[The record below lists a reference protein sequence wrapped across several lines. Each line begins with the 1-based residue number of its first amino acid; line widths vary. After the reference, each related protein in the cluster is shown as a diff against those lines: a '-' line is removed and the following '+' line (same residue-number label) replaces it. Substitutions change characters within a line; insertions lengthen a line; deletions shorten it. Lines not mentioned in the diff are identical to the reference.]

1 MRKAIFFDRD
11 GTLLVEMGYIS
22 HPSLVMP
29 YHFTAEAL
37 RLAKE
42 AGFFLVVVSN
52 QSGVARGYLREGDV
66 AAIHDRMSSLLA
78 AEGAGVDAVYYCPH
92 HPEGAVAG
100 YGMACDCRKPGTGM
114 GLRAIN
120 QHGLDPAM
128 SYAVGDK
135 VTDFLFGRNLGAEPC
150 LVRTGFGDTESESL
164 IELGLERADIFDN
177 VLEATKYIVD
187 KDRQGLS

>member
-1 MRKAIFFDRD
+1 MRKSIFFDRD
-11 GTLLVEMGYIS
+11 GTLLVEMGYLS

-52 QSGVARGYLREGDV
+52 QSGVARGYLREEDLS
-66 AAIHDRMSSLLA
+66 AIHERMNSLLA
-78 AEGAGVDAVYYCPH
+78 AEGASVDAVYYCPH
-92 HPEGAVAG
+92 HPAGPVAG
-100 YGMACDCRKPGTGM
+100 YGISCDCRKPGTGM

-120 QHGLDPAM
+120 QHGLDPRM
-128 SYAVGDK
+128 SYVIGDK
-135 VTDFLFGRNLGAEPC
+135 VSDFLFGRNLGAEAC
-150 LVRTGFGDTESESL
+150 LVRTGYGSTESERL

-177 VLEATKYIVD
+177 VLEATKHIVD
-187 KDRQGLS
+187 KDRQRH